1 MLKRLFVSSS
11 SLLKVKTYTNKRCYW
26 IPPES
31 EEPSKVS
38 FVKEKYDIPKEILE
52 LIESQEKELKNIRN
66 ELTNQKKVI
75 EKIYNKFTSLQES
88 IDKYASNSRALQ
100 FISLGYTVIILFKT

>member
-31 EEPSKVS
+31 QEPSKVS

-66 ELTNQKKVI
+66 ELTNQKKLLKKYIINLQVYKNLLTNMLPI
-75 EKIYNKFTSLQES
+75 HALYN
-88 IDKYASNSRALQ
+88 
-100 FISLGYTVIILFKT
+100 LFL